1 MGSNPTQGPLFMLT
15 LIVFVRCFSDFDFGA
30 DGTDMVQK
38 KTLKIGDKN
47 KLTCDMI
54 GNPTP
59 TFTWNTTK
67 SDVDLSGKIGRVL
80 ELDNRNRSD
89 GDHETITCIGTVD
102 YKGLSLQLQM

>member
-1 MGSNPTQGPLFMLT
+1 MLT
-15 LIVFVRCFSDFDFGA
+15 LIFFVRCFSDFDFGA
-30 DGTDMVQK
+30 DGTDDMVQK

-67 SDVDLSGKIGRVL
+67 SDVDLSDKIRRG
-80 ELDNRNRSD
+80 LDLDIWNRND
-89 GDHETITCIGTVD
+89 GDHGTITCIGTVD
-102 YKGLSLQLQM
+102 NKGLSLQLQM

>member
-1 MGSNPTQGPLFMLT
+1 
-15 LIVFVRCFSDFDFGA
+15 
-30 DGTDMVQK
+30 MVQN
-38 KTLKIGDKN
+38 KTLKTGDKD
-47 KLTCDMI
+47 KLTWEMI

-89 GDHETITCIGTVD
+89 GDHETITCTGTVD
-102 YKGLSLQLQM
+102 YKGQSMCVANFKANRMLGLVLIGLYKNKSGIVPL